1 MITLNF
7 LGLLDRFISKYDI
20 HEINPIESLITKII
34 SGDQS
39 DNIGSVWSV
48 VKTERK
54 EELEQQ
60 AHKQFIM
67 NILLNL

>member
-7 LGLLDRFISKYDI
+7 FGLLDRFISKYDI

-39 DNIGSVWSV
+39 DIGSVWSV

-54 EELEQQ
+54 ERSSRRT
-60 AHKQFIM
+60 
-67 NILLNL
+67 NNL